1 MAVRRILPGFYF
13 AAALLA
19 ATPAQA
25 QTAARLDAREFPVT
39 GNTPQVC
46 TLDRGTIRTGS
57 LINFNGLDGD
67 TLRIQ
72 QLTDPST
79 LSARAANATITFE
92 AVCNFPHR
100 IRIESQNNG
109 LWPTDGRMSSD
120 AEGFAYALPYLARV
134 SWGDRNGELDA
145 DAKIRRLADNHFNID
160 QATAGEMQ
168 LQIIVQAGASN
179 VRNNA
184 PVLAGAYGDTL
195 RIFLEPR

>member
-1 MAVRRILPGFYF
+1 MDALRIFTGLC
-13 AAALLA
+13 LA
-19 ATPAQA
+19 ASALAPMAAQA
-25 QTAARLDAREFPVT
+25 QSAASTDSREFPVT
-39 GNTPQVC
+39 GNAPQVC

-57 LINFNGLDGD
+57 LVNFNGLDGD

-79 LSARAANATITFE
+79 LTARAANATISFE

-100 IRIESQNNG
+100 VRIESQNNG

-120 AEGFAYALPYLARV
+120 VADFAYALPYVARV

-145 DAKIRRLADNHFNID
+145 DAKIRRLSENRFNVD

-168 LQIIVQAGASN
+168 LQITVQAGASN

-184 PVLAGAYGDTL
+184 PVIAGAYGDTL